1 MDARTDMPCVEALR
15 DLEARWEAGTL
26 TGRDRERLVA
36 LAGAIR

>member
-1 MDARTDMPCVEALR
+1 MDAGYDMPCTEVLR

-36 LAGAIR
+36 LAEAIR